1 MTRIGSQRHKK
12 ITLVILVMVAVVK
25 WGRGSTE
32 IMHLRDQYVIGNK
45 TVLGL
50 TS

>member
-1 MTRIGSQRHKK
+1 MTRVVSQRHKIK
-12 ITLVILVMVAVVK
+12 VVIVLMLVVVK

-32 IMHLRDQYVIGNK
+32 LMHLRDQLVIGKK

-50 TS
+50 TY